1 MAVVVAGVLSA
12 AIHGARKG
20 A

>member
-1 MAVVVAGVLSA
+1 MARFDYVICPVVVA
-12 AIHGARKG
+12 GARKG